1 MRCAIPFPS
10 PESINPIVK
19 IGSTRTRGCGMFRA
33 EPESPMPSTRIETTS
48 GWITDHATLIA
59 AVQDAI
65 IEGIRIPPGDRDIR
79 LLEYPAHSFA
89 APHGKGPRYTVV
101 EMSMFTGR
109 SLEAKRR
116 LYAALA
122 TTFESFG
129 VPRGDLKVFIHEVD
143 RVNWGL
149 GGKAAT
155 DIELG
160 FKIDA

>member
-1 MRCAIPFPS
+1 
-10 PESINPIVK
+10 
-19 IGSTRTRGCGMFRA
+19 
-33 EPESPMPSTRIETTS
+33 MPSTRIETTT
-48 GWITDHATLIA
+48 GWISYHAALIA

-65 IEGIRIPPGDRDIR
+65 VEGIRIPVGDRDIR
-79 LLEYPAHSFA
+79 VLEYPAHSFA
-89 APHGKGPRYTVV
+89 APHGKGPRYAVV

-122 TTFESFG
+122 STFERFG
-129 VPRGDLKVFIHEVD
+129 VPPADLKVLIHEVD
-143 RVNWGL
+143 RENWGL

-160 FKIDA
+160 FKVEV

>member
-1 MRCAIPFPS
+1 
-10 PESINPIVK
+10 
-19 IGSTRTRGCGMFRA
+19 
-33 EPESPMPSTRIETTS
+33 MPSTRIETTA
-48 GWITDHATLIA
+48 GWIADPAALIG

-65 IEGIRIPPGDRDIR
+65 VDGIRIPPGDRDIR
-79 LLEYPAHSFA
+79 LLEYPARSFA

-122 TTFESFG
+122 IAFERFG
-129 VPRGDLKVFIHEVD
+129 VPSADLKILIHEVD
-143 RVNWGL
+143 RENWGL

-155 DIELG
+155 DIEIG
-160 FKIDA
+160 FKVEV